1 MSYQNFVIIVLLCI
15 IFIILF
21 HTMSY
26 LFETHIEAFSPEESN
41 YPLTGLSPEKSN
53 SPLSMNIQ
61 LDTELMS
68 SPSIENIFSQSNM
81 IDASNMRIRLDRISE
96 ILQKLDDLRTQV
108 YSNNQMLKITYEY
121 KEPSESINNLREQT
135 EFYKEDYNK
144 YQPSEIY
151 DINISGKPLN
161 QIIHV
166 DVPIGKKGILGMKG
180 IQGNK
185 GPTGEPGDVGPV
197 GFCGLSIC

>member
-41 YPLTGLSPEKSN
+41 
-53 SPLSMNIQ
+53 SPLSAFTPNIQ
-61 LDTELMS
+61 LDTELIS
-68 SPSIENIFSQSNM
+68 SPSIENVFPQSNG
-81 IDASNMRIRLDRISE
+81 IDASNMRIRLDRLSE

-108 YSNNQMLKITYEY
+108 YSNNQMLKLTYEY

-161 QIIHV
+161 QIIHA
-166 DVPIGKKGILGMKG
+166 DVPIGKKGIPGLKG

-197 GFCGLSIC
+197 GYCGLSIC

>member
-1 MSYQNFVIIVLLCI
+1 MIYQNFVIIVLLCI

-21 HTMSY
+21 QTMSY
-26 LFETHIEAFSPEESN
+26 LSETHIEALSPEESN
-41 YPLTGLSPEKSN
+41 
-53 SPLSMNIQ
+53 SPLSAFTPNIQ
-61 LDTELMS
+61 LDTELIS
-68 SPSIENIFSQSNM
+68 SPSIENVFPQSNL
-81 IDASNMRIRLDRISE
+81 IDASNMRIRLDRLSE

-108 YSNNQMLKITYEY
+108 YSNNQMLKLTYEF
-121 KEPSESINNLREQT
+121 KEPSTSINNLREQT

-166 DVPIGKKGILGMKG
+166 DVPIGKKGIPGLKG
-180 IQGNK
+180 IRGNK

-197 GFCGLSIC
+197 GYCGLSIC